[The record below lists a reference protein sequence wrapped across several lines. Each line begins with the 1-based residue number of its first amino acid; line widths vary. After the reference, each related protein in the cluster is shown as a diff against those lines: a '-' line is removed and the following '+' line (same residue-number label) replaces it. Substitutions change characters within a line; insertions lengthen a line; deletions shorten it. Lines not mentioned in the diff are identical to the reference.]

1 MIGLFF
7 AIGLVLLSSAIC
19 SGTEAALF
27 SVPLVKARQ
36 MAQNKRPAAL
46 NLLAIRE
53 NMNRPIATIVILNNV
68 ANIVG
73 SIVVGNLA
81 TSALGS
87 KWLGLVS
94 GILTFLVII
103 FSEIIPKTLGEN
115 YADTIA
121 LRVARP
127 VLLLSRL
134 LTPLVWCVEKM
145 TAPFSRNDNR
155 FTTDEAEIKLL
166 AKIGH
171 KEGAIERDES
181 EMIQRVFKL
190 NDKSAAELMTPRVT
204 MTYLKADATLAE
216 MNAEIINSQH
226 SRIVV
231 ISDTPDDALGM
242 ALKDELLA
250 ALVNGE
256 REKTIRHYTHEVRFV
271 PESAKA
277 DRLLDLFQESRQH
290 LAVVLDEYGGVSGVV
305 TLEDVLE
312 ILTGEIVD
320 ETDTAVNMQEVAKQ
334 RRARMGIPQETDE

>member
-1 MIGLFF
+1 MPELFL
-7 AIGLVLLSSAIC
+7 AIGVVLLSSAIC

-27 SVPLVKARQ
+27 SVPLIKARQ
-36 MAQNKRPAAL
+36 LAQGKRPAAL
-46 NLLAIRE
+46 TLLTIRE

-81 TSALGS
+81 SSVLGS
-87 KWLGLVS
+87 RWLGPVS

-115 YADTIA
+115 YAERIS

-134 LTPLVWCVEKM
+134 LTPLVWCVEKI
-145 TAPFSRNDNR
+145 TAPFSSTDTR
-155 FTTDEAEIKLL
+155 FSTNEAELKLL

-171 KEGAIERDES
+171 NEGVIEKDES

-190 NDKSAAELMTPRVT
+190 NDKSAVELMSPRVT
-204 MTYLKADATLAE
+204 MTSLKADATLAE
-216 MNAEIINSQH
+216 MKAAIIDSQH

-231 ISDTPDDALGM
+231 IQETPDDVRGIV
-242 ALKDELLA
+242 LKDELLSA
-250 ALVNGE
+250 MVKGE
-256 REKTIRHYTHEVRFV
+256 SDKPIADYTHEARFV
-271 PESAKA
+271 PENAKA
-277 DRLLDLFQESRQH
+277 DRLLDVFRQSRQH

-312 ILTGEIVD
+312 VLTGEIVD
-320 ETDTAVNMQEVAKQ
+320 ETDTAVDLQEVAKQ
-334 RRARMGIPQETDE
+334 RRARMTTPQEPE